1 MNRYACRMMGSVRSI
16 PHVCGDEPR
25 RTNYTEIE
33 VVVYPTYVGM
43 NREISIVG
51 AVEQRM
57 PHVGRDEPLCG
68 VQKRHF
74 NWYAPRAWG

>member
-43 NREISIVG
+43 NR
-51 AVEQRM
+51 
-57 PHVGRDEPLCG
+57 
-68 VQKRHF
+68 KRRTK
-74 NWYAPRAWG
+74 YMS

>member
-43 NREISIVG
+43 NRSMHEKS
-51 AVEQRM
+51 EQAPCM
-57 PHVGRDEPLCG
+57 PHVCGDEPILELTFRLDP
-68 VQKRHF
+68 V
-74 NWYAPRAWG
+74 YAPRVWG

>member
-1 MNRYACRMMGSVRSI
+1 MRSWTNGPLTVYPTYVGMNRYACRMMGSVRSI

-43 NREISIVG
+43 NR
-51 AVEQRM
+51 
-57 PHVGRDEPLCG
+57 
-68 VQKRHF
+68 KRRTK
-74 NWYAPRAWG
+74 YMS